1 MKIIS
6 ALRSGSKF
14 YSNWSLG
21 LIFFLVSFSLV
32 HLLGLNTLEAVLGN
46 HYQILDIPVLLA
58 DPFGSLLHDPFQP
71 PLLNFWIWLMS
82 VVPGSLYGNMVIT
95 NCVLIAFIAVILFRI
110 TSFYLKSLLGGFLLT
125 LFYVVSPPLLLNAA
139 YPFYVIAASL
149 GYACI
154 VYSFF
159 VLNEKPK
166 YSLALFLFSITY
178 LYFLRSSFSLP
189 AAIVLSCV
197 YIYFA
202 RKNLPKLRLALF
214 FTIGF
219 SVMLSLPIKNYLLY
233 GFFGTT
239 SGYTINLVMAFNI
252 KTPLGPFPHG
262 DLIRST
268 YPDLKCKYSYVPAD
282 TLPGKANGEPNMNS
296 CYYFEYGKAQMQRV
310 IEGYSINTHLRNIGR
325 NIAAYFDTSE
335 GYHFLFNRDQ
345 ISTYTFAVNILFL
358 TLFFKFHQ
366 TRLLCVG
373 LFFFLC
379 TKVYRE
385 RQYFPS
391 ILLFIFVLH
400 FFAHV
405 LTDGAES
412 RRHVV
417 EVEFIFYIIMAFAI
431 EGIRQRYFSRKSIAS

>member
-1 MKIIS
+1 VKTIS
-6 ALRSGSKF
+6 VLRSDSKF
-14 YSNWSLG
+14 YSSWSLA
-21 LIFFLVSFSLV
+21 LIFFMTVFLLV
-32 HLLGLNTLEAVLGN
+32 HLLGLNTLEVVLGN

-58 DPFGSLLHDPFQP
+58 DPFKSLLHDPFQP

-82 VVPGSLYGNMVIT
+82 VAPGSLYENMVIT
-95 NCVLIAFIAVILFRI
+95 NCILIAIIAVILFRI
-110 TSFYLKSLLGGFLLT
+110 TSVYLKSKLGAFLLS
-125 LFYVVSPPLLLNAA
+125 LFYVVSPPILLNAA

-149 GYACI
+149 GYACL

-159 VLNEKPK
+159 VLNERPK
-166 YSLALFLFSITY
+166 YSLGLFLFSLIY

-189 AAIVLSCV
+189 AALVLSCV

-202 RKNLPKLRLALF
+202 RKNFTKIRLSLF
-214 FTIGF
+214 FAMGL
-219 SVMLSLPIKNYLLY
+219 SVMLALPIKNYFLY

-262 DLIRST
+262 DLIKST
-268 YPDLKCKYSYVPAD
+268 YPDIKCKYSYVPAD

-310 IEGYSINTHLRNIGR
+310 IDGYSIKTHLHNIGR

-335 GYHFLFNRDQ
+335 GYHFLFNREQ
-345 ISTYTFAVNILFL
+345 IKTYTFAVNVLFL

-379 TKVYRE
+379 AKVYRG

-391 ILLFIFVLH
+391 ILLLIFMLH

-431 EGIRQRYFSRKSIAS
+431 DGIRQRYFPQKNIVS